1 MNNIILIGMP
11 GCGKTTIGRE
21 LAKIL
26 GRSFFD
32 ADQVLEE
39 VSGYKIPELF
49 AQGEEVFRAVESETI
64 AYLATKVGSVIA
76 TGGGVVKKEA
86 NINVLHLSGVII
98 FLNRSPEQ
106 IVCDVDTTSR
116 PLLAAGKEKIYNI
129 HEERI
134 ALYYKYA
141 DYVVSCDR
149 AVPDI
154 LAEILVILKEVGI

>member
-26 GRSFFD
+26 RRSFFD

-49 AQGEEVFRAVESETI
+49 AQGEEVFRAVESETVE
-64 AYLATKVGSVIA
+64 YLATKVGSVIA

-86 NINVLHLSGVII
+86 NIKALRLSGVII

-106 IVCDVDTTSR
+106 IIRDVDTTSR

-129 HEERI
+129 YEERI
-134 ALYYKYA
+134 GLYHKYA
-141 DYVVSCDR
+141 DYEVSCDR
-149 AVPDI
+149 DVPKILSEI
-154 LAEILVILKEVGI
+154 LAIAKEVGI